1 MSLSP
6 NAILILLA
14 IGATVALAN
23 VLGVV
28 WQPIFWAIVIGILFH
43 PLMKWIDSRLSGR
56 PSLAAAL
63 TVLAIFVFVQI
74 PALLLGSMVIR
85 EGVSLY
91 TRIQS
96 GAVDPGAELL
106 RLENLFQPELGQ
118 LMTGIGIDLGAIT
131 EKLQS
136 AILRSSEFVLSLF
149 LSAGQNAAAFLIN
162 FFLMLYLLFFIL
174 RDGEDMYRQVFR
186 AEPLPT
192 NQKQLLFKKFADVSI
207 ATLKGT
213 FIVGLVQGAL
223 GGLIFAVLGINGAV
237 FWGAVMAM
245 VSVLPAV
252 GTALIWVPAA
262 VILIVGGAWIKGLIL
277 SAFGT
282 FVISMSDNGL
292 AANGSGS
299 PDEDARLLGAL
310 LHLGRAQCPW
320 HQRLRLGTCGR
331 RAVYGGLATH

>member
-1 MSLSP
+1 MSCFSFF
-6 NAILILLA
+6 
-14 IGATVALAN
+14 GTERTCT
-23 VLGVV
+23 GKCSERS
-28 WQPIFWAIVIGILFH
+28 H
-43 PLMKWIDSRLSGR
+43 SRL
-56 PSLAAAL
+56 
-63 TVLAIFVFVQI
+63 I
-74 PALLLGSMVIR
+74 
-85 EGVSLY
+85 
-91 TRIQS
+91 
-96 GAVDPGAELL
+96 
-106 RLENLFQPELGQ
+106 
-118 LMTGIGIDLGAIT
+118 
-131 EKLQS
+131 
-136 AILRSSEFVLSLF
+136 RSSS
-149 LSAGQNAAAFLIN
+149 SSKSSPTC
-162 FFLMLYLLFFIL
+162 
-174 RDGEDMYRQVFR
+174 R
-186 AEPLPT
+186 LPR
-192 NQKQLLFKKFADVSI
+192 
-207 ATLKGT
+207 LKGT

-299 PDEDARLLGAL
+299 PDEDARLFGAL

>member
-1 MSLSP
+1 M
-6 NAILILLA
+6 
-14 IGATVALAN
+14 
-23 VLGVV
+23 
-28 WQPIFWAIVIGILFH
+28 
-43 PLMKWIDSRLSGR
+43 
-56 PSLAAAL
+56 
-63 TVLAIFVFVQI
+63 
-74 PALLLGSMVIR
+74 
-85 EGVSLY
+85 
-91 TRIQS
+91 
-96 GAVDPGAELL
+96 
-106 RLENLFQPELGQ
+106 
-118 LMTGIGIDLGAIT
+118 
-131 EKLQS
+131 
-136 AILRSSEFVLSLF
+136 LRSSEFVLSLF

-186 AEPLPT
+186 AVPLPT

-277 SAFGT
+277 LAFRT
-282 FVISMSDNGL
+282 FVISMSDNVLRPMVVGRQTKMPDYLVLFSTLGGL
-292 AANGSGS
+292 SLASAASSWDLWS
-299 PDEDARLLGAL
+299 PRCFWRFGNSLRKTIPKNDR
-310 LHLGRAQCPW
+310 RRTPV
-320 HQRLRLGTCGR
+320 RLGLRPESSVEG
-331 RAVYGGLATH
+331 AIPANPQ